1 MADKANPFRDAIYE
15 ALGRRGVRWVRDF
28 GGGRHAELYSR
39 EDRWLALIVQKT
51 LSAQPWWN
59 IPHYFEEL
67 RALEGQHPA
76 YLVVEIFQDDPQA
89 GTVLTGKELEGL
101 FLAGSE
107 TADRFRN
114 VKVLPS
120 DLSTGTYLRGAERM
134 AEFIQALL
142 GDLPPEP
149 GLTATQLIPA
159 TARCRRRSRWMRQL
173 FGEEDVR
180 ASVDLQ
186 HKD

>member
-1 MADKANPFRDAIYE
+1 MAHKANPFRDALYE
-15 ALGRRGVRWVRDF
+15 ALGRRGVHWVRDF

-67 RALEGQHPA
+67 RALERKHPA
-76 YLVVEIFQDDPQA
+76 YLVVEVFQDDPQA
-89 GTVLTGKELEGL
+89 GTVLTGKELEPL
-101 FLAGSE
+101 FVAGSD

-120 DLSTGTYLRGAERM
+120 DLGTGTYVSGAERM
-134 AEFIQALL
+134 ADFIQALV

-149 GLTATQLIPA
+149 GLTPAQLVPA
-159 TARCRRRSRWMRQL
+159 TPRRRRRSRWM
-173 FGEEDVR
+173 FVEEDVR
-180 ASVDLQ
+180 ASIDLR
-186 HKD
+186 HTD